1 MTQSQLKK
9 LLNRHIERIDRA
21 IKIRLKRNLIYSRG
35 RIAYFVV
42 ALFSMIYYIDLVPDA
57 VFISSLI
64 GWIVGFLVILH
75 QHRKVY
81 SSLDKFEHL
90 KTIKQEHIARMELDW
105 EHIPLRKMEVD
116 VSGHPFAGDFNIPG
130 KRGMFHLLDTSVYE
144 GGGKRLMD
152 WLTNISPEISVI
164 KNRQQLVRELI
175 PLQIFRDKLRVINL
189 FTTGHVS
196 EKDWTIEDML
206 AWLKIPAN
214 KKIKNP
220 LLILSALALI
230 NAVTGILA
238 LLGQSTA
245 LFWLVGMLI
254 YLMYYKT
261 KSALVSGL
269 FNSAYN
275 MEKILTRFKASLL
288 HVEGFRA
295 PDESMLTQLLEPFH
309 KAKSSPSAYLKKI
322 NNLMSRASLQVN
334 QLVWLFVNAV
344 MPWDMYHALKLEQ
357 IKAEFRVEFEVWVDT
372 FYELEV
378 LSSIANFAALN
389 PSYNWPEFSEVTEGN
404 VLRAIELGHP
414 LIKSELR
421 VSNNF
426 SVEKGKD
433 LFLITGSN
441 MAGKSTFLRTIG
453 TNLVLAFAGSVV
465 SAQSLHTGLF
475 RLFTSINVTDS
486 LGDGLS
492 HFYAEVRRLRGLLD
506 QLHSPQNVPL
516 FFFVDEIYRG
526 TNNRERY
533 AGSAAFLKAVAGKD
547 GIGMVTTHDLELSEL
562 EHEIPQLSNWHFSE
576 TIENGK
582 MSFSYKIKSGPCP
595 STNALEIMRIEGLPT

>member
-1 MTQSQLKK
+1 MTQSQLKE

-35 RIAYFVV
+35 RIVYFVV

-57 VFISSLI
+57 VFISTLI

-81 SSLDKFEHL
+81 HSLDKFEHL
-90 KTIKQEHIARMELDW
+90 KSIKEEHIARMELDW
-105 EHIPLRKMEVD
+105 PGIPLRKMEVD
-116 VSGHPFAGDFNIPG
+116 LEGHPFANDFNIPG
-130 KRGMFHLLDTSVYE
+130 KRGVFHLLDTSVYE

-152 WLTNISPEISVI
+152 WLTNISPEISI
-164 KNRQQLVRELI
+164 IEKRQQLVRELI
-175 PLQIFRDKLRVINL
+175 PLQAFRDKLRVINL

-206 AWLKIPAN
+206 AWLKIPVN

-230 NAVTGILA
+230 NAVTGILG

-245 LFWLVGMLI
+245 LYWLVGMLI
-254 YLMYYKT
+254 YLMYYIT
-261 KSALVSGL
+261 NSALVSGL

-344 MPWDMYHALKLEQ
+344 MPWDMYHAFRLEQ
-357 IKAEFRVEFEVWVDT
+357 VKAEFRSEFEVWVDT
-372 FYELEV
+372 FYELEA
-378 LSSIANFAALN
+378 LSSLANFAALN
-389 PSYNWPEFSEVTEGN
+389 PGYCWPEMDEVKEGN
-404 VLRAIELGHP
+404 LLEAKELGHP
-414 LIKSELR
+414 LINPDSR
-421 VSNNF
+421 VCNDF
-426 SVEKGKD
+426 SIQENKD

-492 HFYAEVRRLRGLLD
+492 HFYAEVRRLRELLD
-506 QLHSPQNVPL
+506 ELDTSQNIPL

-526 TNNRERY
+526 TNNRERF
-533 AGSAAFLKAVAGKD
+533 AGSAAFLKSVAGKD

-576 TIENGK
+576 TIKNGK